1 MQIRILSRSD
11 VEQAL
16 TMPATI
22 EGMKQ
27 AFGLLSA
34 GKTEAP
40 LRSRVQVPEQE
51 GVLLTMPASV
61 PEEGSLAVK
70 LVSVF
75 GKNRERGIPLIH
87 AVVMAMHPETGI
99 PQALMDGE
107 ALTATRTGAGAGA
120 AADLLAH
127 PEAESVAILG
137 SGVQA
142 RAQLEAMCAV
152 RTIRK
157 VRVFSPN
164 PEHVRSFVEKLR
176 GRSPIPKD
184 VEVVPSSAEAV
195 RGADIVC
202 TSTTS
207 TTPVIAFH
215 DLKPGCHVSG
225 VGSFRPDMQEIDSET
240 IRHGLVVV
248 DARESAL
255 AETGDLVVPIA
266 QGVIQS
272 DHIHA
277 EIGEIV
283 NGVKTGRTSPE
294 QLTVFKSCGV
304 AVQDAVAAR
313 IVLDCA
319 VRNGLGTLVEL

>member
-16 TMPATI
+16 PMAEAI
-22 EGMKQ
+22 EGMKR

-34 GKTEAP
+34 GQTEAP

-61 PEEGSLAVK
+61 PEEGSLVVK

-75 GKNRERGIPLIH
+75 EKNHERGIPLIH
-87 AVVMAMHPETGI
+87 AVVLAMHPETGI

-120 AADLLAH
+120 AADLLAR
-127 PEAESVAILG
+127 PDAESVAILG

-164 PEHVRSFVEKLR
+164 PEHIRAFVEEMR
-176 GRSPIPKD
+176 GRTPIPE
-184 VEVVPSSAEAV
+184 EVSAVNSSAEAV
-195 RGADIVC
+195 QDADIVC
-202 TSTTS
+202 TATTS
-207 TTPVIAFH
+207 TTPVINFR

-225 VGSFRPDMQEIDSET
+225 VGSFRPDMQEIDGET
-240 IRHGLVVV
+240 IRNSLVVV

-255 AETGDLVVPIA
+255 AETGDLVIPIE
-266 QGVIQS
+266 QGLIQS

-277 EIGEIV
+277 ETGELV
-283 NGVKTGRTSPE
+283 NGTKPGRTTPE
-294 QLTVFKSCGV
+294 QITGFKSCGV

-313 IVLDCA
+313 IVLDRA
-319 VRNGLGTLVEL
+319 ELAGLGTLVEL